1 MINSP
6 IVRQT
11 LKNLPAILLGLCLGS
26 LPALANAEE
35 EADPPAAP
43 EIQTLPSLPQADQPD
58 PQQQTQSERQKTVAR
73 ALQNLQSAI
82 ADERRAAVMLL
93 GKYNLP
99 EAREGVIR
107 ALTDESGSVRLAA
120 VVSLFESPRN
130 LPRQAQWQVFALL
143 GDEEVSIR
151 RIVSNVLP
159 FVASAFPVSF
169 DRDRRE
175 PQRDLPEEFEKLAQ
189 DAFADED
196 ALVRRNMISNYR
208 QLYIPLPEERLIALL
223 HDPDPEVAMIALQT
237 GDRVLSS
244 EVFSR
249 EAKSLVDRDER
260 TYRLN
265 LTRYLAHHREPDA
278 LRALDSLSEDEDRQ
292 VRLEASLALFAN
304 APSKEDYQ
312 ALLDELQ
319 TGRLYPET
327 TEKILQ
333 AAAYLGTNGKTFLV
347 EGLSHQ
353 STLYRRHSAETLF
366 RYYPREVSFEEVQ
379 KLLHDDAR
387 DIRERAVNF
396 LLRHG
401 RRWSPHEL
409 QGLIESPHPVNRLA
423 LLKLLPRIPENDRRD
438 ILMELLLDD
447 HHEVQTEAVELI
459 AQEKIPNWET
469 ILFRATRLDSPET
482 RRKAIHGL
490 LRNPTPEAQDYL
502 KQIIELNPNSR
513 EARQIEAVLQNQ

>member
-1 MINSP
+1 M
-6 IVRQT
+6 
-11 LKNLPAILLGLCLGS
+11 G
-26 LPALANAEE
+26 EE
-35 EADPPAAP
+35 EVSPPAAP
-43 EIQTLPSLPQADQPD
+43 DIQNLPSFPPADQPD
-58 PQQQTQSERQKTVAR
+58 PERQTQSERQKTVAR
-73 ALQNLQSAI
+73 ALQNLQSAV

-175 PQRDLPEEFEKLAQ
+175 PQRDLPDEFANLVFE
-189 DAFADED
+189 AFSDED

-208 QLYIPLPEERLIALL
+208 QLYVPLPEERLIALL

-244 EVFSR
+244 ESFSR
-249 EAKSLVDRDER
+249 EAKTLVERGDR

-292 VRLEASLALFAN
+292 VRLEASLALFTN
-304 APSKEDYQ
+304 SPSKEDYRT
-312 ALLDELQ
+312 LLDELQ
-319 TGRLYPET
+319 AGRLYSDT

-333 AAAYLGTNGKTFLV
+333 AAAYLGTNGREFLV
-347 EGLSHQ
+347 EGLGHQ
-353 STLYRRHSAETLF
+353 STLYRRHTAQTLF
-366 RYYPREVSFEEVQ
+366 TYYPREISFEEVD

-401 RRWSPHEL
+401 RRWSPEDL
-409 QGLIESPHPVNRLA
+409 TGLVESPHSANRLA
-423 LLKLLPRIPENDRRD
+423 VLQLLPRVPEADRQD

-447 HHEVQTEAVELI
+447 HREVQGKAVEAI

-469 ILFRATRLDSPET
+469 ILFRATRLDSPEI
-482 RRKAIHGL
+482 RRKAIQGL
-490 LRNPTPEAQDYL
+490 LRNPTSEARDYL
-502 KQIIELNPNSR
+502 QKIIEQNPNSR